1 MKNHQTNMV
10 EMIDWAVGDAPLAG
24 TAFAGAGLAAAIG
37 NFDGVH
43 RGHQKVVA
51 AAVAAARCDGLLPSV
66 ITFDP
71 HPREFF
77 RQDEAPFHLADRREK
92 DRLLAGLLGQM
103 GPARVIHIRFDDALR
118 STSADQFVSDI
129 LAGLGVR
136 QLYAGTDFAFGKGR
150 GGDLQTINQVG
161 KPIGISATAVPL
173 LVDTNTAV
181 ISSSRIRAALQ
192 AGAPDAAAAMLGH
205 AWAVTGTVIRGD
217 SRGRTIG
224 FPTANIALGSLQ
236 HPAFGVYAVEIDLDD
251 GAGPVCQI
259 GNGVANIGIRPTVQN
274 RGVLCE
280 AHLFDRDMDLYDKR
294 LLVRLK
300 AFLRPEQK
308 FSGIEE
314 LINQISLDAE
324 AARQLLP
331 PFALGQQ

>member
-1 MKNHQTNMV
+1 MV

-51 AAVAAARCDGLLPSV
+51 AAVAAARRDGLLPSV

-161 KPIGISATAVPL
+161 KPIGHQRNSGAV
-173 LVDTNTAV
+173 A
-181 ISSSRIRAALQ
+181 
-192 AGAPDAAAAMLGH
+192 
-205 AWAVTGTVIRGD
+205 
-217 SRGRTIG
+217 
-224 FPTANIALGSLQ
+224 
-236 HPAFGVYAVEIDLDD
+236 
-251 GAGPVCQI
+251 C
-259 GNGVANIGIRPTVQN
+259 
-274 RGVLCE
+274 
-280 AHLFDRDMDLYDKR
+280 
-294 LLVRLK
+294 
-300 AFLRPEQK
+300 
-308 FSGIEE
+308 
-314 LINQISLDAE
+314 
-324 AARQLLP
+324 
-331 PFALGQQ
+331 

>member
-1 MKNHQTNMV
+1 MKNQQINIV
-10 EMIDWAVGDAPLAG
+10 KMIDWAVGDKPLAG
-24 TAFAGAGLAAAIG
+24 SEFAEPGLAAAIG

-51 AAVAAARCDGLLPSV
+51 TACAAARRDGLLPAV
-66 ITFDP
+66 ISFDP

-92 DRLLAGLLGQM
+92 DRLLANLLCQI
-103 GPARVIHIRFDDALR
+103 GPARVIHIRFDNALR
-118 STSADQFVSDI
+118 STDASQFVSEI
-129 LAGLGVR
+129 LTGLGVR

-150 GGDLQTINQVG
+150 GGDIQTINQVG
-161 KPIGISATAVPL
+161 NNIGIRATAVPL
-173 LVDTNTAV
+173 LVDANSAV

-192 AGAPDAAAAMLGH
+192 AGAPEAAAAMLGRD
-205 AWAVTGTVIRGD
+205 WAVTGTVIKGD
-217 SRGRTIG
+217 QRGRTIG
-224 FPTANIALGSLQ
+224 FPTANIALGPLQ
-236 HPAFGVYAVEIDLDD
+236 HPAFGVYAVEIDLIEDD
-251 GAGPVCQI
+251 GRVRQI
-259 GNGVANIGIRPTVQN
+259 GNGVANIGVRPTVQN

-280 AHLFDRDMDLYDKR
+280 AHLFDHDIDLYDRR

-314 LINQISLDAE
+314 LLQQISLDAE

-331 PFALGQQ
+331 PFALGQM